1 MHQLRWR
8 DARCGGFAPCSFR
21 SSESAPFPGDIRSL
35 SGACSDR
42 PAAPRFRLAFAE
54 RQAIACRLSLL
65 VGLGGLEPPTSRLS
79 GVCSNLLSYQ
89 PILRQNP
96 PFCSFLPFDKPS
108 LFGRLLLFS
117 IKAKLLW
124 KPPEFL
130 HPGGSLL
137 RNNLLFPYTS
147 ALLDPLSTYL
157 RYAHLLSFLWVLP
170 SLAL

>member
-1 MHQLRWR
+1 MGW
-8 DARCGGFAPCSFR
+8 S
-21 SSESAPFPGDIRSL
+21 
-35 SGACSDR
+35 
-42 PAAPRFRLAFAE
+42 
-54 RQAIACRLSLL
+54 
-65 VGLGGLEPPTSRLS
+65 GLEPPTSRLS

-117 IKAKLLW
+117 IKVKLLW

-130 HPGGSLL
+130 YPGGSLL

-157 RYAHLLSFLWVLP
+157 RYALLLSFLWVLP
-170 SLAL
+170 SLALWYHICCLFSCLSLINILPLSTKKWWLKSRHWKSLFTASQLYRP